1 MKKKM
6 TLCLIVLLCGG
17 MMAGA
22 AVAQEKTA
30 PTSAE
35 PAAPDPAAEE
45 PAIKA
50 CVLDYLE
57 GWFTS
62 DPVRMERALHPTLFK
77 CRLMPL
83 QGTDAEVLDIMDA
96 STLITYAAHNQEWV
110 KGRTGPREMKVLYN
124 DGTIAVVH
132 AVSDGFYDVC
142 GLIKV
147 DGQWKLLQVLWDVN

>member
-1 MKKKM
+1 VKKKM

-17 MMAGA
+17 MLAGSA
-22 AVAQEKTA
+22 AAQE
-30 PTSAE
+30 PTVE
-35 PAAPDPAAEE
+35 PVVTDHSAEE

-62 DPVRMERALHPTLFK
+62 DAARMERALHPSLFK
-77 CRLMPL
+77 CRLQPL
-83 QGTDAEVLDIMDA
+83 PGTDAEILDIVDA
-96 STLITYAAHNQEWV
+96 SALITYTAHNQAWV
-110 KGRTGPREMKVLYN
+110 EGKEGVKEMKILYN
-124 DGTIAVVH
+124 DGRIAVVH

-147 DGQWKLLQVLWDVN
+147 DGRWKLLQVLWDVN